1 MRQPRSIRFHL
12 AIVFFF
18 FFLLVIVLGLFSIS
32 RLSSFNRVS
41 ENIAD
46 LWLPNTRVLGD
57 LNNYT
62 SDFRAVEGSNLL
74 ASDPSAITATEKEME
89 QLDRSIAQ
97 AERNYEQILHD
108 AGEINLYSSF
118 KERWNEY
125 RKVVNQMLTLSR
137 ANHKAEA
144 IAMYLTSSR
153 SAYNAASDVL
163 GQLTDRTVARAHEAS
178 GRVAAV
184 YKQALWLVGLAM
196 ALAGVMVAAAVF
208 YISRSISAPLLHL
221 ADCMHRL
228 ATNDTDIDIRG
239 TKRRDEIGEMARAA
253 VVFRNNA
260 IELMHSQR
268 RLIQQTSMLE
278 EKLAQEQRLALLQRN
293 FVSMASHEFRTPLSI
308 IDGHAQRLIKMKDR
322 LQPDEI
328 DERAGKVRGAVLRLT
343 HLIENLLD
351 SSRLI
356 DAGAG
361 LYFHPEEI
369 DLSALLHEICQLHR
383 EIAPGS
389 QIEERFATAPLPLAG
404 DPKLLFQMFS
414 NLLSNAIKYSA
425 SGDLVE
431 ISAELDAGHVLVTVK
446 DNGIGVPAKDI
457 DQLFERYYRGS
468 NVSGIVGTGVGLY
481 LVKMVV
487 EVHGG
492 EIAVESTEGEGSK
505 FSVRLPIKAAVK
517 SEASSPSVLPS
528 ALQER
533 SDPVEDEV
541 ESPKFLS

>member
-12 AIVFFF
+12 AIVFLF
-18 FFLLVIVLGLFSIS
+18 FFLLVIVLGLFSLS
-32 RLSSFNRVS
+32 RLSNFNRVA

-57 LNNYT
+57 LNNFT

-74 ASDPSAITATEKEME
+74 ASDPSEIAATEKEME

-97 AERNYEQILHD
+97 AERNYEQIRHD
-108 AGEINLYSSF
+108 AGESSLYSSF

-125 RKVVNQMLTLSR
+125 RKIVNQMLTLSR
-137 ANHKAEA
+137 ANRKTEA
-144 IAMYLTSSR
+144 IAMYLTNSR
-153 SAYNAASDVL
+153 SAYNAASDAL

-178 GRVAAV
+178 GRVAAA

-196 ALAGVMVAAAVF
+196 ALAGVMVAAALY

-228 ATNDTDIDIRG
+228 ASNDTDIDIRG
-239 TKRRDEIGEMARAA
+239 TRRRDEIGEMARAA

-260 IELMHSQR
+260 IELMRSQH
-268 RLIQQTSMLE
+268 RLIQQTLILE

-308 IDGHAQRLIKMKDR
+308 IDGHAQRLAKMKDR
-322 LQPDEI
+322 LVPDEI
-328 DERAGKVRGAVLRLT
+328 DERASKVRGAVLRLT

-369 DLSALLHEICQLHR
+369 DLSALLHEVCQLHR

-389 QIEERFATAPLPLAG
+389 QIEERFATTPLQMTG

-425 SGDLVE
+425 SGGSVE
-431 ISAELDAGHVLVTVK
+431 ISAGLDAGQVMVIVE
-446 DNGIGVPAKDI
+446 DNGIGIPANDI
-457 DQLFERYYRGS
+457 DRLFERYYRGS

-492 EIAVESTEGEGSK
+492 EITVASREGEGSK
-505 FSVRLPIKAAVK
+505 FSVRLPVKAAPK
-517 SEASSPSVLPS
+517 CNAASPSVLPS
-528 ALQER
+528 ALQEG
-533 SDPVEDEV
+533 SHPVEDEV
-541 ESPKFLS
+541 GTP

>member
-18 FFLLVIVLGLFSIS
+18 FFLLVIVLGLFSVS

-41 ENIAD
+41 ENIAE

-57 LNNYT
+57 LNNFT

-74 ASDPSAITATEKEME
+74 ARDPSDIAVTEKEME

-97 AERNYEQILHD
+97 AERNYEQIRHD
-108 AGEINLYSSF
+108 AGESSLYASF
-118 KERWNEY
+118 KERWNDY

-137 ANHKAEA
+137 ANRKDEA
-144 IAMYLTSSR
+144 IAMYLTGTR
-153 SAYNAASDVL
+153 SAYNAASDAL
-163 GQLTDRTVARAHEAS
+163 GQLTAQTVARAHEAS

-184 YKQALWLVGLAM
+184 YRQALWLVGLAM
-196 ALAGVMVAAAVF
+196 ALAAVMVAAALF

-228 ATNDTDIDIRG
+228 AGNDTDIDIRG

-260 IELMHSQR
+260 IELMRSQQ
-268 RLIQQTSMLE
+268 RLIRQTSMLE

-308 IDGHAQRLIKMKDR
+308 IDGHAQRLIKLKDR
-322 LQPDEI
+322 LAPAEI

-343 HLIENLLD
+343 HLIDNLLD

-356 DAGAG
+356 DAGAP

-369 DLSALLHEICQLHR
+369 NLAALLREICQLHR

-389 QIEERFATAPLPLAG
+389 RIEERFATPLSIAG
-404 DPKLLFQMFS
+404 DPKLLFQAFS

-425 SGDLVE
+425 SGSPVE
-431 ISAELDAGHVLVTVK
+431 ISAGLEAGKILVTVK
-446 DNGIGVPAKDI
+446 DSGIGIPASDI

-481 LVKMVV
+481 LVNMVL

-492 EIAVESTEGEGSK
+492 EIAVESSEGKGSK
-505 FSVRLPIKAAVK
+505 FSVRLPVRAAPK
-517 SEASSPSVLPS
+517 DEAPSPSVLPS
-528 ALQER
+528 VLPESA
-533 SDPVEDEV
+533 DPVEQEIK
-541 ESPKFLS
+541 SP

>member
-1 MRQPRSIRFHL
+1 
-12 AIVFFF
+12 
-18 FFLLVIVLGLFSIS
+18 
-32 RLSSFNRVS
+32 
-41 ENIAD
+41 
-46 LWLPNTRVLGD
+46 
-57 LNNYT
+57 
-62 SDFRAVEGSNLL
+62 
-74 ASDPSAITATEKEME
+74 
-89 QLDRSIAQ
+89 
-97 AERNYEQILHD
+97 
-108 AGEINLYSSF
+108 
-118 KERWNEY
+118 
-125 RKVVNQMLTLSR
+125 
-137 ANHKAEA
+137 
-144 IAMYLTSSR
+144 
-153 SAYNAASDVL
+153 
-163 GQLTDRTVARAHEAS
+163 
-178 GRVAAV
+178 
-184 YKQALWLVGLAM
+184 
-196 ALAGVMVAAAVF
+196 MVAAALY

-228 ATNDTDIDIRG
+228 AGNDTEIDIRG

-260 IELMHSQR
+260 IELMRSQH

-322 LQPDEI
+322 LAPDEI
-328 DERAGKVRGAVLRLT
+328 DERAGKVRSAVLRLT

-369 DLSALLHEICQLHR
+369 DLAALLHEICQLHR

-389 QIEERFATAPLPLAG
+389 QIEERFATTPLQMAG

-414 NLLSNAIKYSA
+414 NLLSNAVKYSA

-431 ISAELDAGHVLVTVK
+431 IGAGLDAGQALVTVE
-446 DNGIGVPAKDI
+446 DHGIGIPAKDI

-492 EIAVESTEGEGSK
+492 EIAVESTEGKGSK
-505 FSVRLPIKAAVK
+505 FSVRLPVKATAMRDAP
-517 SEASSPSVLPS
+517 EQSVLSS

-533 SDPVEDEV
+533 SDPVRDEA
-541 ESPKFLS
+541 EAP

>member
-18 FFLLVIVLGLFSIS
+18 FFLLVIVLGLFSVS

-41 ENIAD
+41 ENIAE

-57 LNNYT
+57 LNNFT

-74 ASDPSAITATEKEME
+74 ARDPSDIAVTEKEME

-97 AERNYEQILHD
+97 AERNYEQIRHD
-108 AGEINLYSSF
+108 AGESSLYASF
-118 KERWNEY
+118 KERWNDY

-137 ANHKAEA
+137 ANRKDEA
-144 IAMYLTSSR
+144 IAMYLTGTR
-153 SAYNAASDVL
+153 SAYNAASDAL
-163 GQLTDRTVARAHEAS
+163 GQLTTRTVARAHEAS

-184 YKQALWLVGLAM
+184 YRQALWLVGLAM
-196 ALAGVMVAAAVF
+196 ALAAVMVAAALF

-228 ATNDTDIDIRG
+228 AGNDTDIDIRG

-260 IELMHSQR
+260 IELMRSQQ
-268 RLIQQTSMLE
+268 RLIRQTSMLE

-308 IDGHAQRLIKMKDR
+308 IDGHAQRLIKLKDR
-322 LQPDEI
+322 LAPAEI

-343 HLIENLLD
+343 HLIDNLLD

-356 DAGAG
+356 DAGAP

-369 DLSALLHEICQLHR
+369 DLAALLREICQLHR

-389 QIEERFATAPLPLAG
+389 RIEERFATPLSIAG
-404 DPKLLFQMFS
+404 DPKLLFQAFS

-425 SGDLVE
+425 SGSPVE
-431 ISAELDAGHVLVTVK
+431 ITAELEAGKILVTVK
-446 DNGIGVPAKDI
+446 DSGIGIPASDI

-481 LVKMVV
+481 LVKMVL

-492 EIAVESTEGEGSK
+492 EIAVESSEGKGSK
-505 FSVRLPIKAAVK
+505 FWVRLPVRAAPK
-517 SEASSPSVLPS
+517 DEAPSPSVLPS
-528 ALQER
+528 VLPESA
-533 SDPVEDEV
+533 DPVEQEIK
-541 ESPKFLS
+541 SP

>member
-1 MRQPRSIRFHL
+1 
-12 AIVFFF
+12 
-18 FFLLVIVLGLFSIS
+18 
-32 RLSSFNRVS
+32 
-41 ENIAD
+41 
-46 LWLPNTRVLGD
+46 
-57 LNNYT
+57 
-62 SDFRAVEGSNLL
+62 
-74 ASDPSAITATEKEME
+74 
-89 QLDRSIAQ
+89 
-97 AERNYEQILHD
+97 
-108 AGEINLYSSF
+108 
-118 KERWNEY
+118 
-125 RKVVNQMLTLSR
+125 MLTLSR
-137 ANHKAEA
+137 ANRKAEA
-144 IAMYLTSSR
+144 IAIYLTSSR
-153 SAYNAASDVL
+153 TTYNAASDAL

-196 ALAGVMVAAAVF
+196 ALAGVMVAAALY

-228 ATNDTDIDIRG
+228 AGNDTEIDIRG

-260 IELMHSQR
+260 IELMRSQH

-322 LQPDEI
+322 LAPDEI
-328 DERAGKVRGAVLRLT
+328 DERAGKVRSAVLRLT

-369 DLSALLHEICQLHR
+369 DLAALLHEICQLHR

-389 QIEERFATAPLPLAG
+389 QIEERFATTPLQMAG

-425 SGDLVE
+425 SGSLVE
-431 ISAELDAGHVLVTVK
+431 VSAGFDAGQAVVIVK
-446 DNGIGVPAKDI
+446 DNGIGIPAKDI

-481 LVKMVV
+481 LVKMVL

-492 EIAVESTEGEGSK
+492 EIAVESTEGKGST
-505 FSVRLPIKAAVK
+505 FSVRLPVKATAMRDAP
-517 SEASSPSVLPS
+517 EQSVLSS

-533 SDPVEDEV
+533 SDPVRDEA
-541 ESPKFLS
+541 EAP

>member
-18 FFLLVIVLGLFSIS
+18 FFLLVIVLGLFSVS

-41 ENIAD
+41 ENIAE

-57 LNNYT
+57 LNNFT

-74 ASDPSAITATEKEME
+74 ARDPSDIAVTEKEME

-97 AERNYEQILHD
+97 AERNYEQIRHD
-108 AGEINLYSSF
+108 AGESSLYASF
-118 KERWNEY
+118 KERWNDY

-137 ANHKAEA
+137 ANRKDEA
-144 IAMYLTSSR
+144 IAMYLTGTR
-153 SAYNAASDVL
+153 SAYNAASDAL
-163 GQLTDRTVARAHEAS
+163 GQLTARTVARAHEAS

-184 YKQALWLVGLAM
+184 YRQAIWLVGLAM
-196 ALAGVMVAAAVF
+196 ALAAVMVAAALF

-228 ATNDTDIDIRG
+228 AGNDTDIDIRG

-260 IELMHSQR
+260 IELMRSQQ
-268 RLIQQTSMLE
+268 RLIRQTSMLE

-308 IDGHAQRLIKMKDR
+308 IDGHAQRLIKLKDR
-322 LQPDEI
+322 LAPAEI

-343 HLIENLLD
+343 HLIDNLLD

-356 DAGAG
+356 DAGAP

-369 DLSALLHEICQLHR
+369 DLAALLHEICQLHR

-389 QIEERFATAPLPLAG
+389 RIEERFATPLSMAG
-404 DPKLLFQMFS
+404 DPKLLFQAFS

-425 SGDLVE
+425 SGSPVE
-431 ISAELDAGHVLVTVK
+431 ISAGLEAGKILVTVK
-446 DNGIGVPAKDI
+446 DSGIGIPASDI

-481 LVKMVV
+481 LVKMVL

-492 EIAVESTEGEGSK
+492 EIAVESSEGKGSK
-505 FSVRLPIKAAVK
+505 FSVRLPVRAAPK
-517 SEASSPSVLPS
+517 DEAPSPSVLPS
-528 ALQER
+528 VLPESA
-533 SDPVEDEV
+533 DPVEQEIK
-541 ESPKFLS
+541 SS

>member
-18 FFLLVIVLGLFSIS
+18 FFLLVIVLGLFSVS

-41 ENIAD
+41 ENIAE

-57 LNNYT
+57 LNNFT

-74 ASDPSAITATEKEME
+74 ARDPSDIAVTEKEME

-97 AERNYEQILHD
+97 AERNYEQIRHD
-108 AGEINLYSSF
+108 AGESSLYASF
-118 KERWNEY
+118 KERWNDY

-137 ANHKAEA
+137 ANRKDEA
-144 IAMYLTSSR
+144 IAMYLTGTR
-153 SAYNAASDVL
+153 SAYNAASDAL
-163 GQLTDRTVARAHEAS
+163 GQLTAQTVARAHEAS

-184 YKQALWLVGLAM
+184 YRQALWLVGLAM
-196 ALAGVMVAAAVF
+196 ALAAVMVAAALF

-228 ATNDTDIDIRG
+228 AGNDTDIDIRG

-260 IELMHSQR
+260 IELMRSQQ
-268 RLIQQTSMLE
+268 RLIRQTSMLE

-308 IDGHAQRLIKMKDR
+308 IDGHAQRLIKLKDR
-322 LQPDEI
+322 LAPAEI

-343 HLIENLLD
+343 HLIDNLLD

-356 DAGAG
+356 DAGAP

-369 DLSALLHEICQLHR
+369 DLAALLREICQLHR

-389 QIEERFATAPLPLAG
+389 RIEERFATPLSIAG
-404 DPKLLFQMFS
+404 DPKLLFQAFS

-425 SGDLVE
+425 SGSPVE
-431 ISAELDAGHVLVTVK
+431 ISAGLEAGKILVTVK
-446 DNGIGVPAKDI
+446 DSGIGIPASDI

-481 LVKMVV
+481 LVKMVL

-492 EIAVESTEGEGSK
+492 EIAVESSEGKGSK
-505 FSVRLPIKAAVK
+505 FWVRLPVRAAPK
-517 SEASSPSVLPS
+517 DEAPSPSVLPS
-528 ALQER
+528 VLPESA
-533 SDPVEDEV
+533 DPVEQEIK
-541 ESPKFLS
+541 SP

>member
-18 FFLLVIVLGLFSIS
+18 FFLLVIVLGLFSVS

-41 ENIAD
+41 ENIAE

-57 LNNYT
+57 LNNFT

-74 ASDPSAITATEKEME
+74 APDPSDIAVTEKEME

-97 AERNYEQILHD
+97 AERNYEQIRHD
-108 AGEINLYSSF
+108 AGESSLYASF
-118 KERWNEY
+118 KERWNDY

-137 ANHKAEA
+137 ANRKDEA
-144 IAMYLTSSR
+144 IAMYLTGTR
-153 SAYNAASDVL
+153 SAYNAASDAL
-163 GQLTDRTVARAHEAS
+163 GQLTARTVARAHEAS

-184 YKQALWLVGLAM
+184 YRQAIWLVGLAM
-196 ALAGVMVAAAVF
+196 ALAAVMVAAALF

-228 ATNDTDIDIRG
+228 AGNDTDIDIRG

-260 IELMHSQR
+260 IELMRSQQ
-268 RLIQQTSMLE
+268 RLIRQTSMLE

-308 IDGHAQRLIKMKDR
+308 IDGHAQRLIKLKDR
-322 LQPDEI
+322 LAPAEI
-328 DERAGKVRGAVLRLT
+328 SERAGKVRGAVLRLT
-343 HLIENLLD
+343 HLIDNLLD

-356 DAGAG
+356 DAGAP

-369 DLSALLHEICQLHR
+369 DLAALLREICQLHR

-389 QIEERFATAPLPLAG
+389 RIEERFATPLSMAG
-404 DPKLLFQMFS
+404 DPKLLFQAFS
-414 NLLSNAIKYSA
+414 NLLSNAIKYCP
-425 SGDLVE
+425 SGSPVE
-431 ISAELDAGHVLVTVK
+431 INAGLEAGKILVTVK
-446 DNGIGVPAKDI
+446 DSGIGIPASDI
-457 DQLFERYYRGS
+457 GQLFERYYRGS

-481 LVKMVV
+481 LVKMVL

-492 EIAVESTEGEGSK
+492 EIAVESSEGKGSK
-505 FSVRLPIKAAVK
+505 FSVRLPVRAAPRD
-517 SEASSPSVLPS
+517 EAPSPSVLPS
-528 ALQER
+528 VLPESA
-533 SDPVEDEV
+533 DPVEQEIK
-541 ESPKFLS
+541 SS

>member
-1 MRQPRSIRFHL
+1 MPTMLQPRTIRFHL

-18 FFLLVIVLGLFSIS
+18 FFLLVIVLGLFSLS
-32 RLSSFNRVS
+32 RLSNFNKVS
-41 ENIAD
+41 ENIAE

-57 LNNYT
+57 LNNFT

-74 ASDPSAITATEKEME
+74 ASDASEIAATEKEME

-97 AERNYEQILHD
+97 AERNYERIRHD
-108 AGEINLYSSF
+108 AGEISLYATF

-125 RKVVNQMLTLSR
+125 RKVVNQMLMLSR
-137 ANHKAEA
+137 ANRKADA
-144 IAMYLTSSR
+144 IAIYLTSSR
-153 SAYNAASDVL
+153 SAYNTASDAL
-163 GQLTDRTVARAHEAS
+163 GQLTDRTVAHAQEAS
-178 GRVAAV
+178 DRVAAV
-184 YKQALWLVGLAM
+184 YKQALWLVSLAM
-196 ALAGVMVAAAVF
+196 ALAGIMVAMALY

-228 ATNDTDIDIRG
+228 ASNDTEIDIRG
-239 TKRRDEIGEMARAA
+239 TRRRDEIGEMARAA

-260 IELMHSQR
+260 IELMRSQQ
-268 RLIQQTSMLE
+268 RLIQQTSILE

-308 IDGHAQRLIKMKDR
+308 IDGHAQRLIKLKDR
-322 LQPDEI
+322 LSAAEI

-369 DLSALLHEICQLHR
+369 DLITLLHEVCQLHR

-389 QIEERFATAPLPLAG
+389 QIDERFAAAPLRMTG

-414 NLLSNAIKYSA
+414 NLLSNAVKYST
-425 SGDLVE
+425 SGSLVE
-431 ISAELDAGHVLVTVK
+431 VSAGLDAEQALVSVT
-446 DNGIGVPAKDI
+446 DNGIGIPAKDI
-457 DQLFERYYRGS
+457 DALFERYYRGS

-492 EIAVESTEGEGSK
+492 QITVESTEGKGSK
-505 FSVRLPIKAAVK
+505 FSVRLPLKAAAK
-517 SEASSPSVLPS
+517 RDAPGLSAPPSVLE
-528 ALQER
+528 ADL
-533 SDPVEDEV
+533 DPVKDEAAV
-541 ESPKFLS
+541 P